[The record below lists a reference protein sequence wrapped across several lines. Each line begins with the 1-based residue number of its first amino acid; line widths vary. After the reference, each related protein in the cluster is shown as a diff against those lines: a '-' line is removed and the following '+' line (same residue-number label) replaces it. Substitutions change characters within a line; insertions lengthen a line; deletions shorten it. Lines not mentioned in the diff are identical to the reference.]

1 MRIAGGTALIAPQC
15 QEDVKRTEDVDD
27 EDAMDVDGTVQPNV
41 KLKLGV
47 GIPLRYPLPPKPPT
61 PFSHTIHKRA
71 CAVQKPVARASTTEA
86 FQRYDLV
93 IHNKAVHKPTSAAA
107 HSDTATTTIPKQEE
121 EEMQEK
127 SPWKQINKLPFRGRQ
142 T

>member
-15 QEDVKRTEDVDD
+15 QEDVKRTEGQGEMQDNDD
-27 EDAMDVDGTVQPNV
+27 EDAMDVDSTVQPNV

-47 GIPLRYPLPPKPPT
+47 DIPLRYPLPPKPPT
-61 PFSHTIHKRA
+61 PFNHTIHKRA

-93 IHNKAVHKPTSAAA
+93 IHNKAVHKPTSTAA

-121 EEMQEK
+121 E
-127 SPWKQINKLPFRGRQ
+127 
-142 T
+142 

>member
-15 QEDVKRTEDVDD
+15 QEDVKRTEGQGEMQDNDD
-27 EDAMDVDGTVQPNV
+27 EDAMDVDSTVQPNV

-47 GIPLRYPLPPKPPT
+47 DIPLRYPLPPKPPT
-61 PFSHTIHKRA
+61 PFNHTIHKRA

-93 IHNKAVHKPTSAAA
+93 IHNKAVHKPTSTAA

-127 SPWKQINKLPFRGRQ
+127 LP
-142 T
+142 